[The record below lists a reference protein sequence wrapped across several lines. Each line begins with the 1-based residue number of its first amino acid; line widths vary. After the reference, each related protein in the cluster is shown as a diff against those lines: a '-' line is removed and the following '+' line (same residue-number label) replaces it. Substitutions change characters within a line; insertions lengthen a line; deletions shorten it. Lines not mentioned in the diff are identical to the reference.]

1 MEKYE
6 QLKQVIMECEED
18 FTKLYE
24 KGVKA
29 ASTRIRKAMQ
39 TVKALAQEI
48 RVDAQATKNELSKKG
63 DE

>member
-6 QLKQVIMECEED
+6 QLKEVIMDCEED
-18 FTKLYE
+18 FVKLYE

-48 RVDAQATKNELSKKG
+48 RVDAQATKNELSQKA
-63 DE
+63 E

>member
-48 RVDAQATKNELSKKG
+48 RVDAQATKDELSKKG

>member
-6 QLKQVIMECEED
+6 ELKQVIMECEDD

-29 ASTRIRKAMQ
+29 ASARIRKAMQ
-39 TVKALAQEI
+39 EVKRIAQEI
-48 RVDAQATKNELSKKG
+48 RVDAQATKAALSNK
-63 DE
+63 EE

>member
-6 QLKQVIMECEED
+6 QLKEVIMECEED
-18 FTKLYE
+18 FVKLYE

-48 RVDAQATKNELSKKG
+48 RVDAQATKNELSQKA
-63 DE
+63 E

>member
-48 RVDAQATKNELSKKG
+48 RVDAQATKNELSAKNE
-63 DE
+63 D

>member
-18 FTKLYE
+18 FIKLYE
-24 KGVKA
+24 KGTKA

-48 RVDAQATKNELSKKG
+48 RVDAQATKNALSEKA
-63 DE
+63 E